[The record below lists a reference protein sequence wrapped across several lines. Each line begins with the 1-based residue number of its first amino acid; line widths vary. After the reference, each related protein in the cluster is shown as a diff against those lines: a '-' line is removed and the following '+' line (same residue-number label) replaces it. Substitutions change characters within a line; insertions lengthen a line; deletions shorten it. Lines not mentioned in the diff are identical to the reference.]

1 MAIASKLRAQQ
12 SKAMIAAM
20 KFGSPAITFVYHLG
34 VHCTDE
40 SLLVRSLLKNGDDL
54 NKRNIIVPRPRR
66 YRNLIAEAISKH
78 RGNPMPDAEQQE
90 LFDAILMGYPAERV
104 ILSHD
109 NFLCMPQKIFEY
121 EKLYSKVS
129 FRSTWLRYLFPEN
142 PCEFFLAIRNPA
154 TFVPAALRMEKMPDY
169 DAFLNGAD
177 PHQMRWSEVIAQLQD
192 NNPGCPITV
201 WCNEDTP
208 LIWPT
213 VLREISDA
221 DPDIALTGELELL
234 RSIMTEDGFARME
247 SYLATHK
254 PPNEIQRR
262 RVFAA
267 FLDKFAID
275 EAIEEDIDLDGWTP
289 EMVDEITA
297 RNEDDVYEI
306 ERMSGVNFIA
316 T

>member
-1 MAIASKLRAQQ
+1 
-12 SKAMIAAM
+12 M
-20 KFGSPAITFVYHLG
+20 KFGSPAITFVYHVG

-40 SLLVRSLLKNGDDL
+40 NLLVRSLMSNGANL
-54 NKRNIIVPRPRR
+54 NQRNIVVPRPRR
-66 YRNLIAEAISKH
+66 YRNLVAEVIAKH
-78 RGNPMPDAEQQE
+78 RGNPMSDAEQQE
-90 LFDAILMGYPAERV
+90 LFDAIVMGYPAERV

-109 NFLCMPQKIFEY
+109 NFLCMPQRIFEY
-121 EKLYSKVS
+121 DRLYSKTS

-142 PCEFFLAIRNPA
+142 PCEFFMAIRNPA
-154 TFVPAALRMEKMPDY
+154 TFVPAALKLDNMPDY
-169 DAFLNGAD
+169 AGFLNGAD
-177 PHQMRWSEVIAQLQD
+177 PRDMRWSEVIKQLQD
-192 NNPGCPITV
+192 NNPGCPVTV

-213 VLREISDA
+213 ILREITDA
-221 DPDIALTGELELL
+221 DPDIALAGELDVL
-234 RSIMTEDGFARME
+234 RSIMTEEGFERME
-247 SYLATHK
+247 SYLKTHR

-275 EAIEEDIDLDGWTP
+275 AAIEEDIDLAGWTP
-289 EMVDEITA
+289 ELVDEITA
-297 RNEDDVYEI
+297 RYEDDVYQI

>member
-1 MAIASKLRAQQ
+1 
-12 SKAMIAAM
+12 M

-40 SLLVRSLLKNGDDL
+40 NRLIHSLMRNGSDL
-54 NKRNIIVPRPRR
+54 QKYKIIVPRPKR
-66 YRNLIAEAISKH
+66 YRAKIGDVTKKY
-78 RGNPMPDAEQQE
+78 RGDPMLEGDQKD

-109 NFLCMPQKIFEY
+109 NFLCMPGKAFEFNR
-121 EKLYSKVS
+121 LYAKAHY
-129 FRSTWLRYLFPEN
+129 RSTWLRYLFPEN

-154 TFVPAALRMEKMPDY
+154 TYIPAALRQEGVPGY
-169 DAFLNGAD
+169 DSFIRQTDLK
-177 PHQMRWSEVIAQLQD
+177 QIRWRDVVEAIQD

-213 VLREISDA
+213 ILREISEA
-221 DPDIALTGELELL
+221 DPEMEFAGEFDLL
-234 RSIMTEDGFARME
+234 QQIMQPDGFDRMLA
-247 SYLATHK
+247 YLRTHK
-254 PPNEIQRR
+254 PQNEIQRR

-267 FLDKFAID
+267 FLDKFAK
-275 EAIEEDIDLDGWTP
+275 EEEIEEDIDLPGWTP
-289 EMVDEITA
+289 ELVDEITA
-297 RNEDDVYEI
+297 IYEDDVYQI

>member
-1 MAIASKLRAQQ
+1 
-12 SKAMIAAM
+12 M

-40 SLLVRSLLKNGDDL
+40 NQLVRSLMKNGDDL
-54 NKRNIIVPRPRR
+54 NQRKVIIPRPRR
-66 YRNLIAEAISKH
+66 YRSRISDVTSKY
-78 RGNPMPDAEQQE
+78 RGDPMSEEDQKE

-104 ILSHD
+104 VMSND
-109 NFLCMPQKIFEY
+109 SFLCMPQAIFEY
-121 EKLYSKVS
+121 DRLYSKTD

-142 PCEFFLAIRNPA
+142 PCEFFMAIRNPA
-154 TFVPAALRMEKMPDY
+154 TFLPAVLKLQNMPDY
-169 DAFLNGAD
+169 ATFLKGAD
-177 PHQMRWSEVIAQLQD
+177 PREMRWRDVIEALQD

-221 DPDIALTGELELL
+221 DPDIELKGELDLL
-234 RSIMTEDGFARME
+234 QSIMTEDGFQRMQT
-247 SYLATHK
+247 YLSTHK
-254 PPNEIQRR
+254 PPSEIQRR

-275 EAIEEDIDLDGWTP
+275 DALEEDIDLPGWTP
-289 EMVDEITA
+289 ELVDEITA
-297 RNEDDVYEI
+297 RYEDDVYEI

>member
-1 MAIASKLRAQQ
+1 
-12 SKAMIAAM
+12 M

-40 SLLVRSLLKNGDDL
+40 NLLVRSLMKNGDDL

-66 YRNLIAEAISKH
+66 YRNLIADVVSKH
-78 RGNPMPDAEQQE
+78 RGDPMSDDEQKE

-104 ILSHD
+104 ILSYD
-109 NFLCMPQKIFEY
+109 NFLCMPQNIFEY
-121 EKLYSKVS
+121 GSLYCKTS

-142 PCEFFLAIRNPA
+142 PYEFFMAIRNPA
-154 TFVPAALRMEKMPDY
+154 TFLPAVMKLDGVPEY
-169 DAFLNGAD
+169 SAFLNGAD
-177 PHQMRWSEVIAQLQD
+177 PRDMRWSEVITQLQD

-208 LIWPT
+208 LVWPT

-221 DPDIALTGELELL
+221 DPDITLDGELDVL

-247 SYLATHK
+247 TYLSAHS
-254 PPNEIQRR
+254 PPNEVQRR

-267 FLDKFAID
+267 FLDKFAIED
-275 EAIEEDIDLDGWTP
+275 QIEEDIDLAGWSL
-289 EMVDEITA
+289 ELVEEITA
-297 RNEDDVYEI
+297 RYEDDVYEI

>member
-1 MAIASKLRAQQ
+1 
-12 SKAMIAAM
+12 M

-40 SLLVRSLLKNGDDL
+40 NMLVKSLLKNGNDL
-54 NKRNIIVPRPRR
+54 QNHKVIVPRPRR
-66 YRNLIAEAISKH
+66 YRTRITDVTSQY
-78 RGNPMPDAEQQE
+78 RGDPMPEDEQRD
-90 LFDAILMGYPAERV
+90 LFETILMGYPAERV

-121 EKLYSKVS
+121 QNLYSKTY

-154 TFVPAALRMEKMPDY
+154 SFVPAVLQLPNMPDY
-169 DAFLNGAD
+169 ATFTNGCD
-177 PHQMRWSEVIAQLQD
+177 PREMRWSEVITSLQE

-208 LIWPT
+208 LIWPSL
-213 VLREISDA
+213 LREIA
-221 DPDIALTGELELL
+221 DVEPDTPLEGELDVLQT
-234 RSIMTEDGFARME
+234 IMQEDGFARMQ
-247 SYLATHK
+247 SYLETHK
-254 PPNEIQRR
+254 PQNEIQRR

-267 FLDKFAID
+267 FLDKFAVED
-275 EAIEEDIDLDGWTP
+275 ALEEEIDLPGWTP
-289 EMVDEITA
+289 DLIDEITA
-297 RNEDDVYEI
+297 RYEDDVYRI
-306 ERMSGVNFIA
+306 ERTSGVTFIA

>member
-1 MAIASKLRAQQ
+1 
-12 SKAMIAAM
+12 M

-40 SLLVRSLLKNGDDL
+40 SLLVRSLLKNGNDL
-54 NKRNIIVPRPRR
+54 NKRKIIVPRPRR
-66 YRNLIAEAISKH
+66 YRNLIGKVTGRY
-78 RGNPMPDAEQQE
+78 RGDPMEEAEQKE

-104 ILSHD
+104 VLSHD
-109 NFLCMPQKIFEY
+109 NFLCMPQAIFEY
-121 EKLYSKVS
+121 EKLYSKTS

-142 PCEFFLAIRNPA
+142 PCEFFLSIRNPA
-154 TFVPAALRMEKMPDY
+154 TFLPAVLKLDGVAEY
-169 DAFLNGAD
+169 AEFVNGVD
-177 PHQMRWSEVIAQLQD
+177 PRQMRWSEMIEELQE

-213 VLREISDA
+213 ILREISDA
-221 DPDIALTGELELL
+221 DPDIALDGEFDILKT
-234 RSIMTEDGFARME
+234 IMTEDGFE
-247 SYLATHK
+247 SMKTYLDTHK
-254 PPNEIQRR
+254 PQNEIQRR

-275 EAIEEDIDLDGWTP
+275 DELEEDIDLPGWSP
-289 EMVDEITA
+289 EFVDDVTA
-297 RNEDDVYEI
+297 RYEDDVYKI

>member
-1 MAIASKLRAQQ
+1 MR
-12 SKAMIAAM
+12 
-20 KFGSPAITFVYHLG
+20 FGSPAITFVYHLG

-40 SLLVRSLLKNGDDL
+40 SALVGSLMKNGDDL
-54 NKRNIIVPRPRR
+54 NQCKIILPRPRR
-66 YRNLIAEAISKH
+66 YRNRIAEVTSKY
-78 RGNPMPDAEQQE
+78 RGDPMPEDEQRE
-90 LFDAILMGYPAERV
+90 LFDEILMGYPAERV

-109 NFLCMPQKIFEY
+109 NFLCMPQKVFEY
-121 EKLYSKVS
+121 GSLYGKTY

-142 PCEFFLAIRNPA
+142 PCEFFIAVRNPA
-154 TFVPAALRMEKMPDY
+154 TLIPAMLRLPNMPDFA
-169 DAFLNGAD
+169 DFLGEAD
-177 PHQMRWSEVIAQLQD
+177 PLNLRWSDVIAQLQE

-221 DPDIALTGELELL
+221 DADITLEGEFDIL
-234 RSIMTEDGFARME
+234 RSIMTEDGFRRME
-247 SYLATHK
+247 TYLSTHK

-275 EAIEEDIDLDGWTP
+275 DALEEDIDLPGWTP
-289 EMVDEITA
+289 ELIDEITA
-297 RNEDDVYEI
+297 KYEDDVYQI

>member
-1 MAIASKLRAQQ
+1 
-12 SKAMIAAM
+12 M
-20 KFGSPAITFVYHLG
+20 KYGSPAITFAFHLG
-34 VHCTDE
+34 VHATDE
-40 SLLVRSLLKNGDDL
+40 SLLVRSLMKNGDDL
-54 NKRNIIVPRPRR
+54 NQRKIIVPRPRR
-66 YRNLIAEAISKH
+66 YRNLIAATTSKH
-78 RGNPMPDAEQQE
+78 RGDPMPEEEQKE

-109 NFLCMPQKIFEY
+109 NFLCMPKAIFDGQS
-121 EKLYSKVS
+121 LYSKAS

-154 TFVPAALRMEKMPDY
+154 TFLPAVLSAKGMPDY
-169 DAFLNGAD
+169 ETFVNGTG
-177 PHQMRWSEVIAQLQD
+177 PRTMRWSGVIEAIQE

-213 VLREISDA
+213 ILREISDA
-221 DPDIALTGELELL
+221 DPDIALDGEHDVL
-234 RSIMTEDGFARME
+234 RSIMTKDGFERMQT
-247 SYLATHK
+247 YLATHK

-275 EAIEEDIDLDGWTP
+275 DELEEDVDLPGWTP
-289 EMVDEITA
+289 DFVEEITA
-297 RNEDDVYEI
+297 IYDDDVYEI